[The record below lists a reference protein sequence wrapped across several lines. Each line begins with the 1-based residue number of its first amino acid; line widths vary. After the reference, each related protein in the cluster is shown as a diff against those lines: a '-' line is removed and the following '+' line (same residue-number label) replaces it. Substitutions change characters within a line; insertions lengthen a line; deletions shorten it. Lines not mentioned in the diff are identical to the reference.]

1 MMERLASVGSAQQ
14 AADAC
19 PSRLGTTLA
28 LSILQAK
35 LLRQFE
41 IAD

>member
-1 MMERLASVGSAQQ
+1 MKGRLASLGSAQQ

-19 PSRLGTTLA
+19 QSCIGTALA

>member
-1 MMERLASVGSAQQ
+1 MKGRLASHRSTQQ

-19 PSRLGTTLA
+19 QSRLGTALA

>member
-1 MMERLASVGSAQQ
+1 GASRQPWFSAK

-19 PSRLGTTLA
+19 PSRLGTALA
-28 LSILQAK
+28 LSIMQAK

>member
-1 MMERLASVGSAQQ
+1 MKGRLASLGSAQQ
-14 AADAC
+14 AADTC
-19 PSRLGTTLA
+19 QSRLGTALA